1 MARTMTA
8 LVTLLLAAIPPA
20 QTKTEHLVARIA
32 SAQQQ
37 QLPVAPTPAIPQT
50 SQQPAEPCAPG
61 TVATVGI
68 DSTTALLLLDR
79 IQTVLDEAVK
89 GESPTSLTAVGTSG
103 AKEPK
108 AADGRIRIDRSL
120 VDEIRA
126 ELAQV
131 RTLLK
136 K

>member
-37 QLPVAPTPAIPQT
+37 QPVAPTPAIPQT